1 MDASGNLYGT
11 TLVGGAH
18 GAGEVFE
25 LSPSVGGS
33 WTETVIYSFTGGLDG
48 ANPAYADVIFDAAGN
63 LYGTTAGGGAFN
75 LGTVFELTPTE
86 SGWSESVLYSFGGGA
101 DGANPNAGLVF
112 DEEGD
117 LYGTTSSGGY
127 SSAGTVFELTP
138 VSDGKWTETV
148 IHTFNVKDGQDP
160 AGGLVLD
167 RRGNVY
173 GVTQNGGHQG
183 VGVVFQ
189 LVHSSS
195 GHWAEKVLHTFT
207 GGNDGGYPYAE
218 RLIFDRL
225 GNLYGTTNGGG
236 AFQLGTVFRLSPT
249 AAGFWSER
257 VLFSF
262 DGKVAANPWSGL
274 ILDRKGNLY
283 GTCANG
289 NGVTTVGAV
298 FQLSPRAVGEW
309 TERNLHLF
317 TRQDGEF
324 PEASLFRDAA
334 GSLYGTTNSGGASN
348 MGVVFKV
355 TP

>member
-1 MDASGNLYGT
+1 
-11 TLVGGAH
+11 
-18 GAGEVFE
+18 VFE
-25 LSPSVGGS
+25 LSHSAGG
-33 WTETVIYSFTGGLDG
+33 WTETVIYSFSGGLDG
-48 ANPAYADVIFDAAGN
+48 ANPAYADVIFDAVGN
-63 LYGTTAGGGAFN
+63 LYGTTAGGGSFN

-101 DGANPNAGLVF
+101 DGANPNSGLVF
-112 DEEGD
+112 DKAGN
-117 LYGTTSSGGY
+117 LYGTTFTGGGY
-127 SSAGTVFELTP
+127 GAGTVFKLTP
-138 VSDGKWTETV
+138 GFNGKWAEAV
-148 IHTFNVKDGQDP
+148 IHTFNVQDGRGP

-167 RRGNVY
+167 RRGNIY
-173 GVTQNGGHQG
+173 GVTQNGGHLG

-189 LVHSSS
+189 LVHSSR
-195 GHWAEKVLHTFT
+195 GRWTQKLLHSFT
-207 GGNDGGYPYAE
+207 GDRDGGYPYAE
-218 RLIFDRL
+218 RLIFDRF
-225 GNLYGTTNGGG
+225 GNLYGATNGGG
-236 AFQLGTVFRLSPT
+236 AFQLGAVFRLSPN

-274 ILDRKGNLY
+274 ILDRKGSLY

-298 FQLSPRAVGEW
+298 FQLSPRAVGAW
-309 TERNLHLF
+309 GERNLHLF

-334 GSLYGTTNSGGASN
+334 GNLYGTTVSGGVSN